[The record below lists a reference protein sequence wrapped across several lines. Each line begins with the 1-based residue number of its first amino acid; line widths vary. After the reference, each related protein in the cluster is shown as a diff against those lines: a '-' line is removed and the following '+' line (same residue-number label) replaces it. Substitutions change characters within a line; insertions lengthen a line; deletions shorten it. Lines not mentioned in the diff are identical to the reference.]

1 MQKQIKKFLLL
12 AVSAAVTTLAV
23 WCCEE
28 SEPVVDNTVSV
39 SVRASEVGNGSGQTF
54 VSVKSGGTWILS
66 LEFEEGQ
73 ESWAEVSAVS
83 GIGEKNDVIL
93 TYEANETE
101 SERTVKVVAE
111 CGPNSSE
118 CTLTQAAGEKK
129 QDQETEPEVS
139 LKENKATGWLE
150 LPAIKD
156 GDGLYFYW
164 HDHVVGGKTMRSW
177 SFDYDPVAMVSHWVA
192 YPLKESLI
200 GSGSRTD
207 EWALDPKI
215 PAEYQPVL
223 YKGFKS
229 STSKRY
235 DRGHQI
241 PSADRLN
248 HDANE
253 QTFYFTNMT
262 PQLGDLNQKIWADL
276 EGKVRDWA
284 RSMDTLYVVT
294 GCMVEG
300 STEYALDNEGK
311 KVTVPTGYYK
321 ALLGFKKA
329 GTIGITAQTGGYTA
343 CAFWFDH
350 KGYSGNVMN
359 QSMTVDELEEKT
371 GVDFFVNLPS
381 VTDQDTA
388 DLVEATKDDW
398 WK

>member
-1 MQKQIKKFLLL
+1 MRKKHKKFLLL
-12 AVSAAVTTLAV
+12 AFSAAVTALAV

-28 SEPVVDNTVSV
+28 PLPAVDDSITVSF
-39 SVRASEVGNGSGQTF
+39 RNPEVGNEAGSTF
-54 VSVKSGGTWILS
+54 VSVKTAGAWTLS
-66 LEFEEGQ
+66 LSFEEGS
-73 ESWAEVSAVS
+73 EAWAELSVTS
-83 GIGEKNDVIL
+83 GKGEHNGIIL
-93 TYEANETE
+93 TYEANPDDTE
-101 SERTVKVVAE
+101 RELIVEAKCGTRTSLAA
-111 CGPNSSE
+111 
-118 CTLTQAAGEKK
+118 LTQAAGEN
-129 QDQETEPEVS
+129 QTQNPDPV

-192 YPLKESLI
+192 YPLNETLI

-223 YKGFKS
+223 YRGFKS
-229 STSKRY
+229 TTSARY
-235 DRGHQI
+235 DRGHQL

-262 PQLGDLNQKIWADL
+262 PQLGELNQKIWADL

-294 GCMVEG
+294 GCSVEG
-300 STEYALDNEGK
+300 STAYALDNESR

-321 ALLGFKKA
+321 ALLGYKKA

-350 KGYSGNVMN
+350 KAYSGNVMN
-359 QSMTVDELEEKT
+359 QSMTVAELEEKT

-381 VTDQDTA
+381 VTDVETA
-388 DLVEATKDDW
+388 RKVESTKDDW